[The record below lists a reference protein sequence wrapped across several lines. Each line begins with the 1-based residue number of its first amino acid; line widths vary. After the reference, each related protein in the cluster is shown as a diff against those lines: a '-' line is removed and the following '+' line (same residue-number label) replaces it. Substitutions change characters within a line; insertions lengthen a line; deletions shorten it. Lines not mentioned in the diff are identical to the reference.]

1 MGQKVHPYGFRLGI
15 IRDTRSKWFAQGR
28 DYRDQLVEDL
38 TARKT
43 ILERHHHAGISDILI
58 ERGAGTTT
66 VTIESAKPGIIIG
79 RGGSDVD
86 RLRRDLDGIM
96 SGRVRVNVE
105 ETKNPETNA
114 QLIAEEIAGQIE
126 RRASIRRAM
135 GQAIERAA
143 RAGVDGI
150 RVAVSGRLMG
160 AEIARTERVGPVG
173 SVPLHTLRA
182 DVHRGFSEAVTG
194 YGHIGVQVFVCNGEI
209 LPPPPSPPAGQ
220 VMAEAEEAEVAAG
233 VEAVEAGV
241 EAVEGADVATGD
253 ATDAAEAVEA
263 VEADVEAV
271 EADVEAVEAPVAE
284 VEAAAEV
291 EAVQP
296 VEVAADVEA
305 AETAAEAAEETV
317 AEEVAEID
325 ALLTADA
332 EEAEAVSASTEETA
346 PDVDASADQAPADE
360 TAKATDEDDT
370 AEEDAGDADA

>member
-28 DYRDQLVEDL
+28 SYRDQLVEDL

-43 ILERHHHAGISDILI
+43 ILERHHHAGISDIQI
-58 ERGAGTTT
+58 ERAAGTTT

-126 RRASIRRAM
+126 RRASIRRAI
-135 GQAIERAA
+135 GQAIERAM
-143 RAGVDGI
+143 RAGVEGI

-209 LPPPPSPPAGQ
+209 LPPPPSPPEGQ
-220 VMAEAEEAEVAAG
+220 VMVEAEEAQPEEAEVAGETAEVAQAG
-233 VEAVEAGV
+233 VEAVEAPQA
-241 EAVEGADVATGD
+241 EAEPA
-253 ATDAAEAVEA
+253 AVEA
-263 VEADVEAV
+263 VETVGV
-271 EADVEAVEAPVAE
+271 EADVETTPATE
-284 VEAAAEV
+284 
-291 EAVQP
+291 
-296 VEVAADVEA
+296 D
-305 AETAAEAAEETV
+305 AEETM

-325 ALLTADA
+325 ELLTAEV
-332 EEAEAVSASTEETA
+332 EESEAVSAGPEETA
-346 PDVDASADQAPADE
+346 ADAADEQPPADDADE
-360 TAKATDEDDT
+360 ATDEDES
-370 AEEDAGDADA
+370 AEEDAGDVDA

>member
-1 MGQKVHPYGFRLGI
+1 MGQKVNPYGFRLGI

-58 ERGAGTTT
+58 ERAAGTTT

-86 RLRRDLDGIM
+86 RLRRDLDKIM

-114 QLIAEEIAGQIE
+114 QLIAEEIASQIE

-135 GQAIERAA
+135 GQAIERAV

-182 DVHRGFSEAVTG
+182 DVYRGFSEAQTG

-220 VMAEAEEAEVAAG
+220 VMDAADEAEV
-233 VEAVEAGV
+233 EAEV
-241 EAVEGADVATGD
+241 EAVEGADVQAPEEQPEEQPEETPEAEIVADIAAAAMG
-253 ATDAAEAVEA
+253 ADAAEG
-263 VEADVEAV
+263 
-271 EADVEAVEAPVAE
+271 
-284 VEAAAEV
+284 AAAEQ
-291 EAVQP
+291 AV
-296 VEVAADVEA
+296 
-305 AETAAEAAEETV
+305 
-317 AEEVAEID
+317 EID
-325 ALLTADA
+325 ALLAADV
-332 EEAEAVSASTEETA
+332 EESEAVSASTE
-346 PDVDASADQAPADE
+346 APAEESSEAPAEDAAGAVDE
-360 TAKATDEDDT
+360 TDS
-370 AEEDAGDADA
+370 AEEDAGDADAQEE

>member
-28 DYRDQLVEDL
+28 NYRDQLVEDL

-58 ERGAGTTT
+58 ERAAGTTT

-86 RLRRDLDGIM
+86 RLRRDLDTIM
-96 SGRVRVNVE
+96 TGRVRVNVE

-114 QLIAEEIAGQIE
+114 QLIAEEIASQIE

-135 GQAIERAA
+135 GQAIERAV

-182 DVHRGFSEAVTG
+182 DVQRGFSEAVTG

-220 VMAEAEEAEVAAG
+220 VIAEPEQAEAEEGPATEEGGEAEAVQAPAAEAEVAPEPEP
-233 VEAVEAGV
+233 VEAPEA
-241 EAVEGADVATGD
+241 E
-253 ATDAAEAVEA
+253 AEAVEEPEA
-263 VEADVEAV
+263 ADAVAAEVEADVESA
-271 EADVEAVEAPVAE
+271 
-284 VEAAAEV
+284 EAAAG
-291 EAVQP
+291 
-296 VEVAADVEA
+296 VAA
-305 AETAAEAAEETV
+305 ETV

-325 ALLTADA
+325 ELLTADA
-332 EEAEAVSASTEETA
+332 GEGEAVSATTEEAA
-346 PDVDASADQAPADE
+346 PEAEASEDEAQA
-360 TAKATDEDDT
+360 DDT
-370 AEEDAGDADA
+370 AAAIDESEPAEEDAGDADAQEE